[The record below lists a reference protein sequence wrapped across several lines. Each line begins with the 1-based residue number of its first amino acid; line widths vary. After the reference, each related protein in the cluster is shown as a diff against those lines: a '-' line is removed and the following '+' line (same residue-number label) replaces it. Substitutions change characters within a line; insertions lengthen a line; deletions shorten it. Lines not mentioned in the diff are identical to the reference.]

1 MKIHGRFVSGMAI
14 AIACTIST
22 DTLAQSSE
30 DHQRRIEEMRER
42 GEEIRRR
49 LEE

>member
-1 MKIHGRFVSGMAI
+1 MKIHGRFVSVAI